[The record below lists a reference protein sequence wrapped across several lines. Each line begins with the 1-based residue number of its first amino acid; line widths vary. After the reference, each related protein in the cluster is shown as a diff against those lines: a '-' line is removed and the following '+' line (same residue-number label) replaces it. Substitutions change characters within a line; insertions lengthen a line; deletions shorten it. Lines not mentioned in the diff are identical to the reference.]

1 MLLLELYIVYLKQ
14 YDTYYDTHEAIF
26 YMYEQYILFS
36 LIPNNVICPQISW
49 EFGKFN
55 GQNTLNLSQNVLF
68 DQKREFVSFIN
79 YNQKQRNILYYFVP
93 GIDS

>member
-36 LIPNNVICPQISW
+36 LIPKKHDMSTNFMGIW
-49 EFGKFN
+49 E
-55 GQNTLNLSQNVLF
+55 
-68 DQKREFVSFIN
+68 I
-79 YNQKQRNILYYFVP
+79 
-93 GIDS
+93 